1 MSGGGGGG
9 APQIGGGRAGKK
21 GARSRIRR
29 STGDILMLASMLDI
43 LMAILFFL
51 LKNYS
56 ATVTDFALGK
66 DISLPTS
73 SAMLPPAPALQLVVT
88 QKAVMLDDKE
98 ICKIVNGD
106 IDPKEIFRG
115 DGVTIVKLAQE
126 LKLQKERAQMY
137 QKLQGQQPE
146 NSPGQPGVDPKSF
159 SGTIVM
165 QADKGLTFNILKKI
179 IYTAGISDFV
189 MLKLAVLKKDQA

>member
-1 MSGGGGGG
+1 MGGGGGG
-9 APQIGGGRAGKK
+9 GGGGIGGGHSKSGKK
-21 GARSRIRR
+21 RR
-29 STGDILMLASMLDI
+29 KKHGTGEVLMLASMLDI
-43 LMAILFFL
+43 LMSILFFL

-66 DISLPTS
+66 DISLPNS
-73 SAMLPPAPALQLVVT
+73 SAILPPMPALQLVVT

-98 ICKIVNGD
+98 ICKIMDGD
-106 IDPKEIFRG
+106 IDPKELYRG
-115 DGVTIVKLAQE
+115 DGVTIIKLAQE
-126 LKLQKERAQMY
+126 LKLQKERAQRF
-137 QKLQGQQPE
+137 QQLQG
-146 NSPGQPGVDPKSF
+146 GVDEEGKPLDPKSF

-165 QADKGLTFNILKKI
+165 QADKSLTFNILKKI

>member
-1 MSGGGGGG
+1 
-9 APQIGGGRAGKK
+9 
-21 GARSRIRR
+21 
-29 STGDILMLASMLDI
+29 
-43 LMAILFFL
+43 MAILFFL

-56 ATVTDFALGK
+56 ATATDFALGK
-66 DISLPTS
+66 DISLPAS
-73 SAMLPPAPALQLVVT
+73 SAVLPPIPALQLVVT

-98 ICKIVNGD
+98 ICKIINGD

-115 DGVTIVKLAQE
+115 DGVTVVKLAQE
-126 LKLQKERAQMY
+126 LKLQRERSQMY
-137 QKLQGQQPE
+137 SKLQGEKPPE
-146 NSPGQPGVDPKSF
+146 GVDPKSF

-189 MLKLAVLKKDQA
+189 MLKLAVLKKDQV

>member
-1 MSGGGGGG
+1 MTGGGGESTG
-9 APQIGGGRAGKK
+9 GGGRAGKK

-29 STGDILMLASMLDI
+29 GSGDFLMLASMLDI

-56 ATVTDFALGK
+56 ATVSDFALGK

-73 SAMLPPAPALQLVVT
+73 SAMLPPMSALQLVVT

-98 ICKIVNGD
+98 ICKIINGD
-106 IDPKEIFRG
+106 IDPKELYR
-115 DGVTIVKLAQE
+115 DGVTVVKLAQE
-126 LKLQKERAQMY
+126 LKLQRERAQMY
-137 QKLQGQQPE
+137 QKLQGQTPE
-146 NSPGQPGVDPKSF
+146 NAPGQPGVDPKSF
-159 SGTIVM
+159 NGTIVM
-165 QADKGLTFNILKKI
+165 QADKGLTFNILKKL

-189 MLKLAVLKKDQA
+189 MLKLAVLKKDQV